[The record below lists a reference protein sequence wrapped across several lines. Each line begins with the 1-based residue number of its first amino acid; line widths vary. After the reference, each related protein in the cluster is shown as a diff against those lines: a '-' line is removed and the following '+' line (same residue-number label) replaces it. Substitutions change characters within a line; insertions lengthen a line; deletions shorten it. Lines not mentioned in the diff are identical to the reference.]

1 MIILERAHVLTLIL
15 HLPPASPFHHLACC
29 WNNLQKLPT
38 GRAPTYPARLII
50 NFSNQT
56 FLSSER
62 SSLRIVTKSYF
73 FLSLTAVLLK
83 VWSEN
88 PRISATRVLVR
99 NAESQVLPQN
109 LVELRS
115 WLQTFQVTLMH
126 AKVQKATPCVVD
138 TSALCTVVVE

>member
-38 GRAPTYPARLII
+38 GRASTYPARLII

-56 FLSSER
+56 FLSSEC
-62 SSLRIVTKSYF
+62 SSLRTVTKSYF
-73 FLSLTAVLLK
+73 FLSVTAVLLK

-88 PRISATRVLVR
+88 PRIGAT
-99 NAESQVLPQN
+99 
-109 LVELRS
+109 
-115 WLQTFQVTLMH
+115 
-126 AKVQKATPCVVD
+126 
-138 TSALCTVVVE
+138 